1 MESRLSPMDLMLA
14 NNPDQFASYIFTEHG
29 IAVYDPGYRELREDE
44 KELLKH
50 WEENEFTEDHEQQV
64 KNAVYDG
71 LTTSTYL
78 KQSLEAGDK
87 EYLFGT
93 SPKFGEVLDVK
104 KYRLGDPKCVLS
116 KDVPG
121 ELKEEYLIVTEK
133 ELQLQKKEQEVS
145 WCGNIGGG
153 SMRDTQDYELIGK
166 YLAKHLNLA
175 AAMSTTFQPGE
186 RNYLNFKSPED
197 ELRFEQEDE
206 NLKDDYGFVYASN
219 GYTNMKYLEN
229 SKFNRLYNI
238 IDGVL
243 RNAGE
248 AHNSARCSQLTSVVY
263 QTWIDTKQ
271 LDINEIHL
279 KPMARMF
286 ASVLANHPDLSVDDL
301 DLYSYPNSVDGNG
314 DFNEEYAVAFYQF
327 LQNFCLN
334 NPPESEAWDKFFSE
348 MEETIGND
356 MIDIQRDCSWEL
368 VM

>member
-1 MESRLSPMDLMLA
+1 MITNICEREYKMKEEEYKQKWKTSFALGEKVFRNAVQRQMQSDFKERIKTETLYLIPTYIKKGKMDLSESRQGIYKIIPPENENKNHPVKEIKCKPMESRLSPMDLMLA

-263 QTWIDTKQ
+263 QTWT
-271 LDINEIHL
+271 
-279 KPMARMF
+279 
-286 ASVLANHPDLSVDDL
+286 SVRH
-301 DLYSYPNSVDGNG
+301 
-314 DFNEEYAVAFYQF
+314 
-327 LQNFCLN
+327 
-334 NPPESEAWDKFFSE
+334 
-348 MEETIGND
+348 
-356 MIDIQRDCSWEL
+356 
-368 VM
+368 